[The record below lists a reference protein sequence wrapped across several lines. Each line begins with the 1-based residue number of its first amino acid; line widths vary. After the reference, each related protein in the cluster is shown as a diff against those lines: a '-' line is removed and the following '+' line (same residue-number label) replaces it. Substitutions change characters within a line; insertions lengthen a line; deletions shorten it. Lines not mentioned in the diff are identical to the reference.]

1 MKFKR
6 IQTILVG
13 GAVLMILAAG
23 QASAQAGRG
32 TARIGGVVVDVE
44 GNPVADACVV
54 IEFAADPS
62 VKKDMASGK
71 KGDWAFIGLATGNWN
86 LTVTA
91 DGFSPVT
98 QTLYVRQLQ
107 VNPKVTVTLEK
118 ARPGTAAGIIQDEAT
133 FEFLEKGNA
142 LLKEERY
149 DEAIAMFE
157 EFLEQNPQA
166 YQVRINIAD
175 AHKEKGD
182 IEKAEEIYNAILVK
196 AKDDQ
201 ALGES
206 MAAKALAGIGDC
218 YLRRDNLEEAQAY
231 FQKSLDTLPEDET
244 LAYNVAEIFF
254 AEQNIEQAEKYFL
267 IAAQIK
273 PDWPDPWLKLGYVY
287 LNKGD
292 MEKAIEMF
300 EKFLKLEP
308 ETERS
313 ALAQNILNAIR
324 KRPAA

>member
-1 MKFKR
+1 MRFIR
-6 IQTILVG
+6 HSMLIFI
-13 GAVLMILAAG
+13 GAAMLLGAAG
-23 QASAQAGRG
+23 EAAAQAGRG
-32 TARIGGVVVDVE
+32 TARIAGVVVDVE
-44 GNPVADACVV
+44 GNPVAGARVV
-54 IEFAADPS
+54 IDFAAETGIRREETT
-62 VKKDMASGK
+62 GK

-91 DGFSPVT
+91 DGYSPVS
-98 QTLYVRQLQ
+98 QTLYIRQLQ
-107 VNPKVTVTLEK
+107 VNPKVTVTMEK
-118 ARPGTAAGIIQDEAT
+118 ARAGTAGVIQDEST
-133 FEFLEKGNA
+133 FELLEKGNA

-157 EFLEQNPQA
+157 AFIEQNPQA

-175 AHKEKGD
+175 AYKEKGD
-182 IEKAEEIYNAILVK
+182 IEKAEEIYNEILVK

-218 YLRRDNLEEAQAY
+218 YLRRDNMEEAQAY

-267 IAAQIK
+267 IASQIK

-292 MEKAIEMF
+292 MEKAVEMF